1 MISTIV
7 VVLLA
12 LLLIAGVPILSWMS
26 AKPEKL
32 RGVPRL
38 ALYFSAIFSEWLL
51 AAAGAIAVLV
61 SGVGF
66 WNVGFRAI
74 PAAALG
80 KWTAILA
87 AVTIAGL
94 GIVIFLERL
103 GWLPDETELVY
114 LLMPA
119 TRKERLW
126 AVFGVAPTAGIC
138 EEFLYRGFLLAEL
151 ARWTHSGWLALGIS
165 SVAFGFAHVY
175 QGASG
180 IIRAA
185 LLGALL
191 GLPVIKTGS
200 LYPGM
205 LAHAAIDAAALL
217 WLGPRFL
224 KQQNEVAGGSSCDEA

>member
-1 MISTIV
+1 MISRSFAA
-7 VVLLA
+7 LLA
-12 LLLIAGVPILSWMS
+12 AFLTVGVPVLSWMS

-32 RGVPRL
+32 RGVPRP
-38 ALYFSAIFSEWLL
+38 ALYFSAVFSEWLL
-51 AAAGAIAVLV
+51 AGLGAIAVLAI
-61 SGVGF
+61 GTGF
-66 WNVGFRAI
+66 SSFGFGGI
-74 PAAALG
+74 SAAAFAE
-80 KWTAILA
+80 WTVIVAV
-87 AVTIAGL
+87 VTIAGL

-103 GWLPDETELVY
+103 GWLPDETEMVY

-119 TRKERLW
+119 TRKEKLL
-126 AVFGVAPTAGIC
+126 ALMAVAPTAGVC

-151 ARWTHSGWLALGIS
+151 ARWTHSGWLALAIS
-165 SVAFGFAHVY
+165 SVVFGFAHVY

-191 GLPVIKTGS
+191 GLPVIETGS

-224 KQQNEVAGGSSCDEA
+224 KQESGLIGGSPCDES